1 MDFKKIGR
9 RTKWKILQ
17 FSHRLIDHRRFVK
30 GRPEGH
36 FNWSARNNS
45 CRIWR
50 LKMDGGSD
58 TKQIAAIHVW
68 YNTRFRKFKKKLPS
82 GPNYSLLALCKCIPK
97 QFDNISSFAFNVPKI
112 IRFHA
117 ILKWFFST
125 AKLNFSRS
133 DFKIIIIFIYIFNN
147 LVSKVLN

>member
-17 FSHRLIDHRRFVK
+17 FSHRLIDHRQFVK

-68 YNTRFRKFKKKLPS
+68 YNTRFRKFKK
-82 GPNYSLLALCKCIPK
+82 NCRADRIIHCLLCASTYQNNLIIW
-97 QFDNISSFAFNVPKI
+97 FFRIFNISKI

-133 DFKIIIIFIYIFNN
+133 DFKIIIYIYILYIFIHIYLTN
-147 LVSKVLN
+147 